1 MCKLTLKTTLT
12 FLFCIL
18 LISIKTAGQSEKN
31 SNTFLPNIIPPSP
44 GAYQLGNYGNV
55 PIGMFTGSQNITIPI
70 YTYKTVNIE
79 VPITMFYSNN
89 GIKVDE
95 ISSNVGQ
102 GWNLSFGGVITRIIR
117 DLPDEDRLEAFVP
130 LPPNAT
136 LNQRIAFFKY
146 IGEEDRTDS
155 EADLYSFNFGSYSGK
170 FIYDHDGT
178 PQLMPAQNIKIE
190 KQVRNGY
197 FTFIVT
203 APDGIKYYFD
213 QIEYTKFFKES
224 YGNPTTK
231 ASISAWYLSKIVH
244 PKGDEVYLTYIDKE
258 DHFISSKSQ
267 TLKMQFPR
275 IQATCTGTVE
285 AGGINLSAIR
295 EHRMSITGKA
305 IQSINSNNSKNG
317 EITFRYFENNSEDVE
332 AGNQKIKE
340 IAITTDN
347 IKEIEKVKFTYTT
360 TANKRVFLDKIQF
373 NDLGKNY
380 QFEYINRNNFP
391 SRLSLSQDHWGY
403 YNGKINN
410 QLVPNKTGL
419 DLDNINYDGAD
430 KEPNGDY
437 GQTGLLSK
445 IIYPTKGYTQ
455 FEYESNDYYGSKEIT
470 PQLKAERLFINRTG
484 PISQEITITTLNDQE
499 IILRGAISYDEYE
512 CGPDYLG
519 RTRATVAVKNL
530 TTGKYEDLSQ
540 RNSYGELYKIASADF
555 NPGNVTDFI
564 LLAKAN
570 QTYTISLS
578 LLGASTRSELRPCTS
593 SGLDFNYLPSAALT
607 VAANLISG
615 GVRIKST
622 TESASKTSLPV
633 YKRYYYA
640 QKDDLTKSSGL
651 PGTSPLYLDESRERL
666 ECPTTSSGG
675 GMPSGQLRTYINITS
690 SSLTSLFDN
699 GNSAVSYQ
707 YVTVSH
713 GNDTFLNGGEMN
725 EFYIHKNSNNQICG
739 DLRLY
744 SAPTDYGILTNG
756 VLLKNSIFNSKKD
769 DVQITTNLYDTIELK
784 RSKSYNVRKYH
795 QLIDNND
802 EESNTTK
809 TSNLGIVEYVNSSY
823 WNYLKS
829 KENVLYDAGGSNPI
843 RTTTSYVYN
852 SPVHMQLS
860 VQKTKSSVG
869 DFLETKYYY
878 PQDPV
883 MASEPFVSEMIA
895 NNKINTLLKT
905 ETFRGAI
912 KLSEQKTEYAK
923 NATTGNLLL
932 PKFIY
937 AAKFPNAL
945 PGNTLEKKIT
955 YDKYDDMGNIIQ
967 YTLESGMPVTIIWGY
982 NKTQPIAK
990 IENATYAQVSSYVTD
1005 LQNLSNSGT
1014 NANLITALNALRTA
1028 LPDTIMVS
1036 TYTYIPLVGVSTITD
1051 PKGDITTFNYDTF
1064 GRLEFVKDK
1073 NGNILSE
1080 NQYNYKP

>member
-18 LISIKTAGQSEKN
+18 LISIKTAGQSEKK

-55 PIGMFTGSQNITIPI
+55 PIGMFTGSQNITIPL

-117 DLPDEDRLEAFVP
+117 DLPDEDRLKAFVP
-130 LPPNAT
+130 LLPNAT

-146 IGEEDRTDS
+146 IGEEDLTDS

-178 PQLMPAQNIKIE
+178 PLLMPAQNIKIE

-197 FTFIVT
+197 FTFMLT

-213 QIEYTKFFKES
+213 QIEYTKIFKES

-231 ASISAWYLSKIVH
+231 TSISAWYLSKIVH
-244 PKGDEVYLTYIDKE
+244 PKGDEVYLKYIDKE

-275 IQATCTGTVE
+275 IQTNCTGTVV

-332 AGNQKIKE
+332 AGNKKIKE

-347 IKEIEKVKFTYTT
+347 IKEIEKIKFTYTT

-373 NDLGKNY
+373 KDFGKNY
-380 QFEYINRNNFP
+380 QFEYISRNNLP
-391 SRLSLSQDHWGY
+391 PRLSLSQDHWGY

-430 KEPNGDY
+430 KEPNGDFA
-437 GQTGLLSK
+437 QTGLLSK
-445 IIYPTKGYTQ
+445 IIYPTKGYTL
-455 FEYESNDYYGSKEIT
+455 FEYESNDYYGSKKIIPE
-470 PQLKAERLFINRTG
+470 LKEETLFINRTG
-484 PISQEITITTLNDQE
+484 PTSQEITITTLSDQE
-499 IILRGAISYDEYE
+499 IILRGAISYDEYD

-519 RTRATVAVKNL
+519 RTRATVMAKNL
-530 TTGKYEDLSQ
+530 ITGKYEDFFKRS
-540 RNSYGELYKIASADF
+540 SYGELYAISSDLKPD
-555 NPGNVTDFI
+555 NGNDFI

-578 LLGASTRSELRPCTS
+578 LLVASTRSALRPCIS
-593 SGLDFNYLPSAALT
+593 SGVSFKYLPSGPVTIAT
-607 VAANLISG
+607 NLIAG

-622 TESASKTSLPV
+622 TDNGFNTSLPV

-640 QKDDLTKSSGL
+640 RKEDLNKSSGF
-651 PGTSPLYLDESRERL
+651 PGTPPLYLDESRERL
-666 ECPTTSSGG
+666 ECPTPSSGG
-675 GMPSGQLRTYINITS
+675 GMPSSQLRTYINITS
-690 SSLTSLFDN
+690 SSLISLFDN
-699 GNSAVSYQ
+699 GSSAVSYQ

-744 SAPTDYGILTNG
+744 GAPTDYGVLTNG
-756 VLLKNSIFNSKKD
+756 LPLKNSIFNTKKD
-769 DVQITTNLYDTIELK
+769 DVQITTNLYDNRELK
-784 RSKSYNVRKYH
+784 SSKSYNVKKYH

-809 TSNLGIVEYVNSSY
+809 TSNLGIVEYINSSY

-829 KENVLYDAGGSNPI
+829 KEHVLYDVGGSNPI

-860 VQKTKSSVG
+860 VQKTKSSVE

-883 MASEPFVSEMIA
+883 MSSEPFVSEMIA

-937 AAKFPNAL
+937 AAKFPNSFS
-945 PGNTLEKKIT
+945 GNSVEKKIT
-955 YDKYDDMGNIIQ
+955 YDKYDDKGNILQ
-967 YTLESGMPVTIIWGY
+967 YTLESGIPTAIIWGY

-990 IENATYAQVSSYVTD
+990 IENATYAQVSSYVTN
-1005 LQNLSNSGT
+1005 LQNLSDTGT
-1014 NANLITALNALRTA
+1014 EANLITALNALRTA
-1028 LPDTIMVS
+1028 LPGTIMVS

-1051 PKGDITTFNYDTF
+1051 PKGDITTFTYDTF

-1073 NGNILSE
+1073 NGSISSE